1 MDSKTQEHIQGPL
14 LAGYSD
20 RECAQLCAELRRE
33 LVEDVAQTGGHLA
46 SNLGAVELT
55 VAIHRVFDTSRDR
68 LVFDVGHQCYP
79 HKMLTGRREQ
89 MATLR
94 QYGGIAGFPK
104 PKESIH
110 DAFIAGHA
118 SNSVAVALGM
128 ARARTLMGEDYK
140 VLALIGD
147 GALTG
152 GLAYEGLSNA
162 GDCGQQLLVILND
175 NGMSITPN
183 VGAVADH
190 LAKQRLKPQYLTF
203 KRHYRRIMN
212 ATWIGRKVYGFTHKM
227 KQALKQSL
235 LPCSMFEN
243 MGFNYMGPVD
253 GHDLHHLTQILRY
266 ARDVN
271 EPVLLHVK
279 TKKGKGYL
287 PAEENPDAFHGV
299 SPFDPLTGK
308 AKKASGENFSSVFGR
323 TLARLGQEDK
333 RICAITAAM
342 MSGTGLEHFQAACP
356 ERFFDVGIAEGC
368 AVSMAAGMAKE
379 GAIPV
384 FAVYSTFLQRAYD
397 MILHDVA
404 LDHLHVVLGVDRA
417 GLVGEDGETHH
428 GVFDVA
434 YLDSVPGMTVL
445 APSSYAELERMLEQ
459 AVLHMDGPVA
469 VRYPR
474 GGEGTYTADSGVEAS
489 VVLRNGGD
497 ITLAGYGIQ
506 INDLLEAAQILS
518 EKGVE
523 AEIVKLNILTPLKTD
538 EVAASVKKTGALLV
552 AEDCMAEGCIGQ
564 RLAAALEEQHVGA
577 RVCLINCGTQFIAH
591 GALKYLKKERNLDG
605 EGIARKALEVLGRG

>member
-299 SPFDPLTGK
+299 SPFEPLTGK

-428 GVFDVA
+428 GVFDVT

-474 GGEGTYTADSGVEAS
+474 GGEGAYTADSGAEAS

>member
-474 GGEGTYTADSGVEAS
+474 GGEGAYTADSGAEAS
-489 VVLRNGGD
+489 VVLRSGED
-497 ITLAGYGIQ
+497 ITLVGYGIQ

-523 AEIVKLNILTPLKTD
+523 AEIVKLNVLTPLKTD

>member
-212 ATWIGRKVYGFTHKM
+212 ATWIGRKVYRFTHKM

-235 LPCSMFEN
+235 LPCSMLEN

-308 AKKASGENFSSVFGR
+308 AKKASGENFSAVFGR

-428 GVFDVA
+428 GVFDVT

-474 GGEGTYTADSGVEAS
+474 GGEGAYTADSGAEAS

-518 EKGVE
+518 EEGVE
-523 AEIVKLNILTPLKTD
+523 AEIVKLNVLTPLKTD

-605 EGIARKALEVLGRG
+605 EGIARKVLEVLGRG